1 MCLLQSMS
9 LLSKYRFICGPSS
22 LDCVYSFH
30 MFSCLL
36 FSVNKCPD
44 DQVDAGSWDTWL
56 LDDNRTYTC
65 IRQYYDTEAGQGENV
80 TIFERG
86 GAVESDYEDDE

>member
-9 LLSKYRFICGPSS
+9 LLSKYRFICGPNS
-22 LDCVYSFH
+22 LDCVYSSH
-30 MFSCLL
+30 ISSCLP
-36 FSVNKCPD
+36 FSVNECPD
-44 DQVDAGSWDTWL
+44 DQEDPGSWDTWL
-56 LDDNRTYTC
+56 LDDDRTYRC
-65 IRQYYDTEAGQGENV
+65 IRKYYDTEAGQGENV

>member
-1 MCLLQSMS
+1 
-9 LLSKYRFICGPSS
+9 
-22 LDCVYSFH
+22 
-30 MFSCLL
+30 
-36 FSVNKCPD
+36 
-44 DQVDAGSWDTWL
+44 VDAGSWDTWF
-56 LDDNRTYTC
+56 LDAEITYSC

>member
-9 LLSKYRFICGPSS
+9 LLSKYRFICGPNS
-22 LDCVYSFH
+22 LDCVYSSH
-30 MFSCLL
+30 ISSCLL

-44 DQVDAGSWDTWL
+44 DQEDAGSWDTWF
-56 LDDNRTYTC
+56 LDADITYSC

-80 TIFERG
+80 TIMEEG
-86 GAVESDYEDDE
+86 GAIESDYEDDE